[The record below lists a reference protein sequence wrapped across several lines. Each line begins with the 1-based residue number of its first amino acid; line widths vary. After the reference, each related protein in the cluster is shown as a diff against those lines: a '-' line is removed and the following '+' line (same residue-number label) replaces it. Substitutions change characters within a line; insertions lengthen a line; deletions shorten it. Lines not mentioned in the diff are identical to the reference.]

1 MAGYVDEKVAK
12 VTLDNKGFSKNADEA
27 IAAINR
33 LKEAFAKVNG
43 KDATKN
49 IASDMSTMND
59 TVSKSTQKSE
69 GLLSRLKGIFSR
81 STQDIDMSGGG
92 RSIDRMNTD
101 IASKTANTSSILSR
115 LKGIF
120 QKADNHEGF
129 PNSIRSID
137 GLNSKIGGFDASP
150 LSNAFANAASSVQ
163 NSLSV
168 MDIALGNV
176 LGGMIQ
182 KSMSFAGQFFRGY
195 GDGLEE
201 YKNKLGSI
209 QTIMTNTEW
218 EIPDSST
225 RMRRV
230 SGALE
235 TLNDYADKTIYS
247 FADMTRNIGT
257 FTAAGVSLD
266 KSATAIKG
274 ISNLAAASGSNT
286 QQASTAMYQLSQA
299 LAAGKVGLQD
309 WNSVVNAGM
318 GGKLFQDRLTQTAEK
333 LGKARNMTKSFR
345 ESLQDG
351 WLTSEVLLET
361 LREFSEDESMLDAAT
376 KVKSFGQLVDTVQE
390 AIGSGWATTWEYFLG
405 GFEEAKSMWTSIGD
419 IVNPFIS
426 DDQGKYWDEVLGMER
441 SLGNYRNAMLKT
453 WKDMGGQEAFF
464 NSIKNSF
471 EIVFNAMTKFREGF
485 RSVIGDY
492 KQSAKTFYNITKA
505 LEDFTT
511 KLKGNTILFNTIS
524 SLGRLAGEVFM
535 TFGWILKTVASG
547 MTSVGKSSGSIL
559 LPIKIV
565 MDYISEFLKKVRS
578 VGEYSSGWFYLGR
591 TISNVFSIIA
601 TLGRIVIIVIQKLF
615 GGFAKV
621 TKGTDGFARLMAIF
635 SSGTG
640 HVLDFVLALEKFILS
655 SNKIGK
661 VGEIIGKAVGLIG
674 AAFSRLFSKLG
685 TLSNPFEGIGAVFNG
700 AANILSKV
708 GNKISSTLS
717 SIGSAISEAWSS
729 LVEGFK
735 SGYDG
740 LKDAFVSFDIA
751 SIIKALIGL
760 FAFDKW
766 LKFKNSK
773 GTIIDILIGKFKD
786 MFSGAKESGTSMVDE
801 VKGVFTSLQGTINSF
816 TQSIKITSLLF
827 IATALGILAF
837 SIDRLSKID
846 MKDLSKG
853 MLGLGAA
860 LGILLK
866 LIRVMSV
873 TEIPKGASM
882 QLIGIA
888 FAIRILA
895 SAMVKMAE
903 IPSDKLMEAISG
915 TYAAIYGLVRALK
928 AIDKLEGSEA
938 KIMHLIG
945 IAAAVRLLVWSIQ
958 AIAKLEPEK
967 LAYSLPA
974 VGLLMYGLVKATKH
988 LDKVHINKSAIAE
1001 LLVFALS
1008 IRILVWSVKALAK
1021 IEWPRLLAAV
1031 GSVVTLMTAMSLA
1044 SKEMSKVHVAKSALA
1059 NLIVFAVSIRI
1070 LTSSLIKIAALSWDS
1085 ILSATASVVTLMES
1099 LAVASRM
1106 MTKLKI
1112 DKSAMVS
1119 LIAFGASIWLLT
1131 QSVIELGTMEWDM
1144 LLLGMAGVEALLFSL
1159 VGVSHLMKKAKVNM
1173 SSAMVL
1179 VAFGLAIYFIT
1190 KSLEPLTQLSV
1201 GQITKS
1207 IASVEVIL
1215 YSLVGVAALMKKV
1228 KFNAGAALSMVL
1240 LTFMM
1245 TSVADNLM
1253 KLADKPWGSLLAS
1266 SAGISAVFIAMAYT
1280 AKIINGSVKNFVE
1293 VGQLK
1298 VLFSS
1303 FAEVLLAIG
1312 TSMDQI
1318 GKLDWK
1324 QMLVG
1329 LGGIVLVLGALTAM
1343 TAIIDHIH
1351 PDVTTL
1357 GGIAVFAPVLYAVG
1371 SALSNVAAQP
1381 WQGILAATG
1390 AIIGVLAAMVAAMA
1404 IVNKVGSIGGMLQLM
1419 GMAVALNLLA
1429 APIMLLSTLNI
1440 VSVGI
1445 ALVALA
1451 GNLAVLIAA
1460 GALAQVVAPGLMILS
1475 KTLIT
1480 FGISSIMAASSVLIA
1495 GLGLLAFV
1503 TAIKELVSIAPQAL
1517 NTVVQGFVVFA
1528 QAIAESAPILVNAF
1542 VETIKAVIGG
1552 IVELI
1557 PYFIDAGFKL
1567 VIGIIKGITENAP
1580 ELINASVQM
1589 LVELAKGIVENMDI
1603 LVQTAVEVAT
1613 KFVESLGNALI
1624 GVRDRLIPAL
1634 ENLFKVIS
1642 DILLTVIGG
1651 LLGPL
1656 LEKIVEILTP
1666 VGEMITQF
1674 LSDLASAIEPVF
1686 TPLVDGLKVLFESI
1700 ASVVSSLA
1708 DAIIA
1713 TVNAIADIIR
1723 SIADAIIAV
1732 GQTIQVIVNGIVSV
1746 FQILA
1751 DIIDTVI
1758 TGIVNII
1765 DGLANAIRATGE
1777 AINSILSGLGEV
1789 FVSFGEGVKSALEG
1803 VGTVVESFGNAVK
1816 SALEGVGQVF
1826 ESIGNGIKSAL
1837 EGVADIIRAVGDA
1850 ARSFGEGFKLFGEGV
1865 KLVGEYG
1872 ANAAAGLG
1880 SLSVEVAKLGA
1891 AAYAGNLQGFTTDIE
1906 NLATACTNLG
1916 AAAGTINAVS
1926 SAFMTIS
1933 MTVGILSGSV
1943 PTLST
1948 SFETL
1953 STTMST
1959 ISTTVDT
1966 VSTSFNNLTTPIT
1979 TLSSTMVTVITSF
1992 QLITVQF
1999 QLLQVSVDQLGVG
2012 FTGLQNGVNFLMVS
2026 FTTLIPSI
2034 ETFNQS
2040 ILDSQTILTDFFT
2053 ALTNSSTGFDQLTL
2067 ATTSGMIQMQTAVS
2081 MGMTLIIS
2089 TMDQSMM
2096 LLALSVTTGFLQVSA
2111 AVTQSML
2118 VVQSSV
2124 ETGMVSVVSS
2134 ISASMTSVAIQT
2146 SAAFTSIAASIQAS
2160 INSVS
2165 SNMAQGFARVSQ
2177 TVSVSMSMI
2186 NASFTLMSSTTQSIV
2201 SSMMSNLSSQFAS
2214 GMSSSISQVSSGM
2227 SSIVS
2232 TISSYSGSAQSAG
2245 YNVGY
2250 YISAGIASG
2259 MYSNMWS
2266 IESAANRIIAKARE
2280 AARAAAD
2287 IHSPSRMFAKEVG
2300 KFIPQGVA
2308 MGIDNEM
2315 PSTIKQMSNTF
2326 KSGFEKVTD
2335 NVVDHSKIL
2344 YDSVA
2349 SAANTI
2355 GDMLDIAVDDMEYS
2369 PKITPVIDTSK
2380 IDKFTP
2386 DGYDVNMGQ
2395 LGRSLPKP
2403 YYSGAP
2409 QTNQNTTINN
2419 DNSTREYSVN
2429 VKVDNNGKPVDPNE
2443 LAKEIQQKIK
2453 DMDDQNRRGKGEEV
2467 YF

>member
-59 TVSKSTQKSE
+59 TISKSTQKSE
-69 GLLSRLKGIFSR
+69 GLLSRLRGIFSR

-129 PNSIRSID
+129 PNSIKSID

-176 LGGMIQ
+176 LGGMMQ
-182 KSMSFAGQFFRGY
+182 KAMSFTGQFFRGY

-225 RMRRV
+225 RMRKV

-405 GFEEAKSMWTSIGD
+405 GFEEAKEMWTSIGD

-453 WKDMGGQEAFF
+453 WKDMGGQESFF

-471 EIVFNAMTKFREGF
+471 EIVFKAMTQFREGF

-505 LEDFTT
+505 LENFTT
-511 KLKGNTILFNTIS
+511 GLKNNTLLFNTINS
-524 SLGRLAGEVFM
+524 IGKMVGQTFVTLGFALSTVFK
-535 TFGWILKTVASG
+535 GIKA
-547 MTSVGKSSGSIL
+547 VGNASGSIL
-559 LPIKIV
+559 LPIRTAADSIARF
-565 MDYISEFLKKVRS
+565 MESIRS
-578 VGEYSSGWFYLGR
+578 STNAYLVFYHLGK
-591 TISNVFSIIA
+591 TLSNVFNIIV
-601 TLGRIVIIVIQKLF
+601 TVGRIAVFIIKDIFRGFSKF
-615 GGFAKV
+615 GDSKGLVTFATTLSDV
-621 TKGTDGFARLMAIF
+621 TGKILTFVKAI
-635 SSGTG
+635 
-640 HVLDFVLALEKFILS
+640 EKFVLS
-655 SNKIGK
+655 SNKFEQIGSMLGK
-661 VGEIIGKAVGLIG
+661 VSSTIG
-674 AAFSRLFSKLG
+674 AAFSFLFSKLKS
-685 TLSNPFEGIGAVFNG
+685 LANPFGHAEAIFSGASNLFSKAG
-700 AANILSKV
+700 AKLSSVLSKI
-708 GNKISSTLS
+708 GDGISQAW
-717 SIGSAISEAWSS
+717 SAI
-729 LVEGFK
+729 VEGFK
-735 SGYDG
+735 TGYDG

-773 GTIIDILIGKFKD
+773 GTIIDMLVEKFKV
-786 MFSGAKESGTSMVDE
+786 MFGDAKDSGKSVVDD

-816 TQSIKITSLLF
+816 TQSIKIGSLVM
-827 IATALGILAF
+827 IATALGILAL
-837 SIDRLSKID
+837 SIDRLSKIE

-888 FAIRILA
+888 FAIRVLA

-903 IPSDKLMEAISG
+903 IPSDKLMEAIAG

-928 AIDKLEGSEA
+928 YIDKLEGSEA
-938 KIMHLIG
+938 KIMQLMG
-945 IAAAVRLLVWSIQ
+945 IALAVRLLVWSIR

-967 LAYSLPA
+967 LAMALPS
-974 VGLLMYGLVKATKH
+974 VGVLIYGLVKATKS

-1001 LLVFALS
+1001 LMVFSLS
-1008 IRILVWSVKALAK
+1008 IRMLVWSVKALAK
-1021 IEWPRLLAAV
+1021 IEWPQLISAV
-1031 GSVVTLMTAMSLA
+1031 GSVVTLMASLA
-1044 SKEMSKVHVAKSALA
+1044 IASRAMSKVHVTKSALA
-1059 NLIVFAVSIRI
+1059 NLIVFAISIRI

-1085 ILSATASVVTLMES
+1085 ILAATASVVTLMES
-1099 LAVASRM
+1099 LAVASRLM
-1106 MTKLKI
+1106 KKVKI
-1112 DKSAMVS
+1112 DKSAMAG
-1119 LIAFGASIWLLT
+1119 LIAFGVSIWLLS
-1131 QSVIELGTMEWDM
+1131 QSVIDLGTMEWDM
-1144 LLLGMAGVEALLFSL
+1144 LLIGMAGVEALLLSM

-1179 VAFGLAIYFIT
+1179 VAFGLAIYA
-1190 KSLEPLTQLSV
+1190 
-1201 GQITKS
+1201 ITKS
-1207 IASVEVIL
+1207 IEPITQLSIEQIVKSIAAVEVML
-1215 YSLVGVAALMKKV
+1215 FSLVGVAALMKKI
-1228 KFNAGAALSMVL
+1228 KFNAGAALSMIVL
-1240 LTFMM
+1240 TAMM
-1245 TSVADNLM
+1245 TAVADNLT
-1253 KLADKPWGSLLAS
+1253 KLADKPWGSLLAA

-1298 VLFSS
+1298 TLFSA
-1303 FAEVLLAIG
+1303 FAQVLLAIG

-1343 TAIIDHIH
+1343 TTIIDHIH

-1390 AIIGVLAAMVAAMA
+1390 SIIGVLAAMVAAMA
-1404 IVNKVGSIGGMLQLM
+1404 IVNKVGSTGGMLQLM

-1429 APIMLLSTLNI
+1429 VPIMLLSTLNI
-1440 VSVGI
+1440 VAVGI

-1451 GNLAVLIAA
+1451 GNLTVLLAA
-1460 GALAQVVAPGLMILS
+1460 GALAQGVAPGLMILS

-1480 FGISSIMAASSVLIA
+1480 FGISSIMASSSVLIA
-1495 GLGLLAFV
+1495 GLGFLAFV
-1503 TAIKELVSIAPQAL
+1503 TAIKELAAIAPQAL

-1528 QAIAESAPILVNAF
+1528 QAIAESAPILVKAF
-1542 VETIKAVIGG
+1542 VETIKAAIGG

-1557 PYFIDAGFKL
+1557 PYLIDAGFKL

-1613 KFVESLGNALI
+1613 KFVESLGNALM

-1634 ENLFKVIS
+1634 ENLFKVIG

-1686 TPLVDGLKVLFESI
+1686 TPLIEGLKVLFESI

-1826 ESIGNGIKSAL
+1826 ESIGKGIKSAL

-1872 ANAAAGLG
+1872 ANAA
-1880 SLSVEVAKLGA
+1880 
-1891 AAYAGNLQGFTTDIE
+1891 YAGNLQGFTTDIE

-1916 AAAGTINAVS
+1916 AAAGSINAVS

-1933 MTVGILSGSV
+1933 LTVGILSGSV

-2067 ATTSGMIQMQTAVS
+2067 ATTNGMIQMQTAVS

-2124 ETGMVSVVSS
+2124 QTGMVSVVAS
-2134 ISASMTSVAIQT
+2134 ISASMSSVASQTSVA
-2146 SAAFTSIAASIQAS
+2146 FNSIASSIQAS

-2177 TVSVSMSMI
+2177 TVSVSVTMI
-2186 NASFTLMSSTTQSIV
+2186 NALFTSMSSTTQSIV

-2214 GMSSSISQVSSGM
+2214 GMSSSRSQVSSGM

-2315 PSTIKQMSNTF
+2315 PSTIKQMSKSF

>member
-33 LKEAFAKVNG
+33 LKEAFAKVDS

-59 TVSKSTQKSE
+59 TISKSTQKSE
-69 GLLSRLKGIFSR
+69 GLLSRLRGIFSR

-129 PNSIRSID
+129 PNSIKSID

-176 LGGMIQ
+176 LGGMMQ
-182 KSMSFAGQFFRGY
+182 KAMSFTGQFFRGY

-225 RMRRV
+225 RMRKV

-309 WNSVVNAGM
+309 WNSVVTAGM

-405 GFEEAKSMWTSIGD
+405 GFEEAKEMWTSIGD

-471 EIVFNAMTKFREGF
+471 EIVFTALTKFREGF

-505 LEDFTT
+505 LENFTT
-511 KLKGNTILFNTIS
+511 GLKNNTLLFNTINS
-524 SLGRLAGEVFM
+524 IGKMVGQTFVTLGFALSTVFK
-535 TFGWILKTVASG
+535 GIKA
-547 MTSVGKSSGSIL
+547 VGNASGSIL
-559 LPIKIV
+559 LPIRTAADSIARF
-565 MDYISEFLKKVRS
+565 MESIRS
-578 VGEYSSGWFYLGR
+578 STNAYLVFYHLGK
-591 TISNVFSIIA
+591 TLSNVFNIIV
-601 TLGRIVIIVIQKLF
+601 TVGRIAVFIIKDIFRGFSKF
-615 GGFAKV
+615 GDSKGLVTFATTLSDV
-621 TKGTDGFARLMAIF
+621 TGKILTFVKAI
-635 SSGTG
+635 
-640 HVLDFVLALEKFILS
+640 EKFVLS
-655 SNKIGK
+655 SNKFEQIGSMLGK
-661 VGEIIGKAVGLIG
+661 VSATIG
-674 AAFSRLFSKLG
+674 AAFSFLFSKLKS
-685 TLSNPFEGIGAVFNG
+685 LANPFGHAEAIFSG
-700 AANILSKV
+700 AANIFSKAGQKLSSALSK
-708 GNKISSTLS
+708 
-717 SIGSAISEAWSS
+717 IGEVTSQAWSGI
-729 LVEGFK
+729 VEGFK
-735 SGYDG
+735 TGYDG

-773 GTIIDILIGKFKD
+773 GTIIDMLFEKFKG
-786 MFSGAKESGTSMVDE
+786 MFGDAKDSGKSVVDE

-816 TQSIKITSLLF
+816 TQSIKIGSLVM
-827 IATALGILAF
+827 IAAALGILAL
-837 SIDRLSKID
+837 SIDRLSKIE

-888 FAIRILA
+888 FAIRVLA

-903 IPSDKLMEAISG
+903 IPSDKLMEAIAG

-928 AIDKLEGSEA
+928 YIDKLEGSEA
-938 KIMHLIG
+938 KIMQLMG
-945 IAAAVRLLVWSIQ
+945 IALAVRLLVWSIR

-967 LAYSLPA
+967 LAMALPA
-974 VGLLMYGLVKATKH
+974 VGVLIYGLVKATKS

-1001 LLVFALS
+1001 LMVFALS
-1008 IRILVWSVKALAK
+1008 IRMLVWSVKALAK
-1021 IEWPRLLAAV
+1021 IEWPQLLAAV
-1031 GSVVTLMTAMSLA
+1031 GSVTVLMASLA
-1044 SKEMSKVHVAKSALA
+1044 IASRAMSKVHVTKSALA
-1059 NLIVFAVSIRI
+1059 NLIVFAISIRI

-1085 ILSATASVVTLMES
+1085 ILAATASVVTLMES
-1099 LAVASRM
+1099 LAVASRLM
-1106 MTKLKI
+1106 KKVKI
-1112 DKSAMVS
+1112 DKSAMAG
-1119 LIAFGASIWLLT
+1119 LIAFGVSIWLLS
-1131 QSVIELGTMEWDM
+1131 QSVIDLGTMEWDM
-1144 LLLGMAGVEALLFSL
+1144 LLIGMAGVEALLLSM

-1179 VAFGLAIYFIT
+1179 VAFGLAIYAIT
-1190 KSLEPLTQLSV
+1190 KSIEPLTQLSIE
-1201 GQITKS
+1201 QIVKS
-1207 IASVEVIL
+1207 IAAVEVML
-1215 YSLVGVAALMKKV
+1215 FSLVGVAALMKKI
-1228 KFNAGAALSMVL
+1228 KFNAGAALSMVI
-1240 LTFMM
+1240 LTAMM
-1245 TSVADNLM
+1245 TAVADNLT
-1253 KLADKPWGSLLAS
+1253 KLADKPWGSLLAA

-1298 VLFSS
+1298 TLFSA

-1312 TSMDQI
+1312 TSMEQI

-1329 LGGIVLVLGALTAM
+1329 LGGIVLVLGTLTAM

-1404 IVNKVGSIGGMLQLM
+1404 IVNKVGSTGGMLQLM

-1429 APIMLLSTLNI
+1429 VPIMLLSTLNI
-1440 VSVGI
+1440 VAVGV

-1451 GNLAVLIAA
+1451 GNLTVLLAA

-1495 GLGLLAFV
+1495 GLGFLAFV
-1503 TAIKELVSIAPQAL
+1503 TAIKELAAIAPQAL
-1517 NTVVQGFVVFA
+1517 NTVVQGFVVFS
-1528 QAIAESAPILVNAF
+1528 QAIAESAPILVKAF
-1542 VETIKAVIGG
+1542 VETIKAAIGG

-1613 KFVESLGNALI
+1613 KFVESLGNALM

-1634 ENLFKVIS
+1634 ENLFKVIG

-1686 TPLVDGLKVLFESI
+1686 TPLVEGLKVLFESI

-1765 DGLANAIRATGE
+1765 DGLANSIRATGE

-1826 ESIGNGIKSAL
+1826 ESIGKGIKSAL

-1872 ANAAAGLG
+1872 ANAASGLG

-1916 AAAGTINAVS
+1916 AAAGSINAVS

-1933 MTVGILSGSV
+1933 LTVGILSGSV

-1953 STTMST
+1953 STTIST

-1999 QLLQVSVDQLGVG
+1999 QLLQISLDQLVIG
-2012 FTGLQNGVNFLMVS
+2012 FTGIQNGVNFLMVG

-2067 ATTSGMIQMQTAVS
+2067 ATTNGMIQMQTAVS

-2111 AVTQSML
+2111 AVTQSMV

-2124 ETGMVSVVSS
+2124 QTGMISVVAS
-2134 ISASMTSVAIQT
+2134 ISASMSSVATQT
-2146 SAAFTSIAASIQAS
+2146 SAAFTSIAASIQVS

-2177 TVSVSMSMI
+2177 TVSVSVTMI
-2186 NASFTLMSSTTQSIV
+2186 NASFTSMSSTTQSIV

-2214 GMSSSISQVSSGM
+2214 GMSSSRSQVSSGM

-2315 PSTIKQMSNTF
+2315 PSTIKQMSSSF

>member
-59 TVSKSTQKSE
+59 TISKSTQKSE
-69 GLLSRLKGIFSR
+69 GLLSRLRGIFSR

-129 PNSIRSID
+129 PNSIKSID

-176 LGGMIQ
+176 LGGMMQ
-182 KSMSFAGQFFRGY
+182 KAMSFAGQFFRGY

-225 RMRRV
+225 RMRKV

-405 GFEEAKSMWTSIGD
+405 GFEEAKEMWTSIGD

-492 KQSAKTFYNITKA
+492 KQSAKTFYSITKA

-674 AAFSRLFSKLG
+674 AAFSKLFSKLG

-717 SIGSAISEAWSS
+717 SMGAAISEAWSS

-816 TQSIKITSLLF
+816 TQSIKITSLLL
-827 IATALGILAF
+827 IATALGILAL

-945 IAAAVRLLVWSIQ
+945 IAAAVRLLVWSIR
-958 AIAKLEPEK
+958 AIAKLDPEK

-1008 IRILVWSVKALAK
+1008 IRTLVWSVKALAK
-1021 IEWPRLLAAV
+1021 IEWPLLLSAV
-1031 GSVVTLMTAMSLA
+1031 GSVVTLMTAMALA
-1044 SKEMSKVHVAKSALA
+1044 SKAMSKVHVAKSALA

-1085 ILSATASVVTLMES
+1085 ILSATSSVVTLMES
-1099 LAVASRM
+1099 LAVASRI

-1112 DKSAMVS
+1112 DKSAMAS

-1131 QSVIELGTMEWDM
+1131 QSVIDLGTMEWDM
-1144 LLLGMAGVEALLFSL
+1144 LLLGMVGVEALLLSL
-1159 VGVSHLMKKAKVNM
+1159 VGVSHLMKKAKVNI

-1179 VAFGLAIYFIT
+1179 VAFGLAIYSIT

-1201 GQITKS
+1201 GQIAKS
-1207 IASVEVIL
+1207 IASVEVLL

-1253 KLADKPWGSLLAS
+1253 KIADKPWGSLLAS

-1280 AKIINGSVKNFVE
+1280 AKIINGSVKNFAE

-1303 FAEVLLAIG
+1303 FADVLLAIG

-1329 LGGIVLVLGALTAM
+1329 LGGIVLVLGTLTAM

-1390 AIIGVLAAMVAAMA
+1390 AIIGVLAAMVTAMA
-1404 IVNKVGSIGGMLQLM
+1404 IIDKVGSAGGTLQLM
-1419 GMAVALNLLA
+1419 AMAVALNLLA
-1429 APIMLLSTLNI
+1429 VPIMLLSTLNI
-1440 VSVGI
+1440 VAVGI

-1495 GLGLLAFV
+1495 GLGFLAFV
-1503 TAIKELVSIAPQAL
+1503 TAIKELAAIAPQAL

-1528 QAIAESAPILVNAF
+1528 QAIAESAPILVKAF
-1542 VETIKAVIGG
+1542 VETIKAAIGG

-1613 KFVESLGNALI
+1613 KFVESLGNALM

-1634 ENLFKVIS
+1634 ENLFKVIG

-1686 TPLVDGLKVLFESI
+1686 TPLVEGLKVLFESI

-1826 ESIGNGIKSAL
+1826 ESIGKGIKSAL

-1916 AAAGTINAVS
+1916 AASGAINAVS

-1979 TLSSTMVTVITSF
+1979 ALSSTMVTVITSF

-1999 QLLQVSVDQLGVG
+1999 QLLQISVDQLSVG
-2012 FTGLQNGVNFLMVS
+2012 FTGIQNGVNFLMVG

-2067 ATTSGMIQMQTAVS
+2067 ATTNGMIQMQTAVS

-2096 LLALSVTTGFLQVSA
+2096 LLALSVTTGFLQVSD

-2124 ETGMVSVVSS
+2124 ETGMISVVSS
-2134 ISASMTSVAIQT
+2134 ISASMSSVATQT
-2146 SAAFTSIAASIQAS
+2146 SAAFTSIASSIQDS

-2177 TVSVSMSMI
+2177 TVSISVAMI

-2214 GMSSSISQVSSGM
+2214 GMSSSRSQVSSGM

-2315 PSTIKQMSNTF
+2315 PSTIKQMSKSF

-2395 LGRSLPKP
+2395 LGRNLPKP
-2403 YYSGAP
+2403 TYSGVP
-2409 QTNQNTTINN
+2409 QTTQNTTINN

>member
-59 TVSKSTQKSE
+59 TISKSTQKSE
-69 GLLSRLKGIFSR
+69 GLLSLLKGIFSR

-505 LEDFTT
+505 LEDFTN

-578 VGEYSSGWFYLGR
+578 VGEYSSGWFYLGQ

-661 VGEIIGKAVGLIG
+661 AVGLIG

-717 SIGSAISEAWSS
+717 SMGAAISEAWSS

-786 MFSGAKESGTSMVDE
+786 MFSVAKESGTSMVDD

-816 TQSIKITSLLF
+816 TQSIKITSLLL
-827 IATALGILAF
+827 IATALGILAL
-837 SIDRLSKID
+837 SIDRLSKIE

-882 QLIGIA
+882 QLIGIS

-945 IAAAVRLLVWSIQ
+945 IASAVRLLVWSIR
-958 AIAKLEPEK
+958 AIAKLDPEK

-1008 IRILVWSVKALAK
+1008 IRTLVWSVKALAK
-1021 IEWPRLLAAV
+1021 IEWPRLLSAV
-1031 GSVVTLMTAMSLA
+1031 GSVVTLMTAMALA
-1044 SKEMSKVHVAKSALA
+1044 SKAMSKVHVAKSALA

-1085 ILSATASVVTLMES
+1085 ILSATSSVVTLMES
-1099 LAVASRM
+1099 LAVASRI

-1112 DKSAMVS
+1112 DKSAMAS

-1131 QSVIELGTMEWDM
+1131 QSVIDLGTMEWDM
-1144 LLLGMAGVEALLFSL
+1144 LLLGMAGVEALLLSL
-1159 VGVSHLMKKAKVNM
+1159 VGVSHLMKKAKVNI

-1179 VAFGLAIYFIT
+1179 VAFGLAIYSIT

-1201 GQITKS
+1201 GQIAKS
-1207 IASVEVIL
+1207 IASVEVLL

-1253 KLADKPWGSLLAS
+1253 KIADKPWGSLLAS

-1280 AKIINGSVKNFVE
+1280 AKIINGSVKNFAE

-1303 FAEVLLAIG
+1303 FADVLLAIG

-1329 LGGIVLVLGALTAM
+1329 LGGIILVLGTLTAM

-1390 AIIGVLAAMVAAMA
+1390 AIIGVLAAMVTAMA
-1404 IVNKVGSIGGMLQLM
+1404 IIDKVGSAGGTLQLM
-1419 GMAVALNLLA
+1419 AMAVALNLLA
-1429 APIMLLSTLNI
+1429 VPIMLLSTLNI
-1440 VSVGI
+1440 VAVGI

-1495 GLGLLAFV
+1495 GLGFLAFV
-1503 TAIKELVSIAPQAL
+1503 TAIKELAAIAPQAL

-1528 QAIAESAPILVNAF
+1528 QAIAESAPILVKAF
-1542 VETIKAVIGG
+1542 VETIKAAIGG

-1613 KFVESLGNALI
+1613 KFVESLGNALM

-1634 ENLFKVIS
+1634 ENLFKVIG

-1686 TPLVDGLKVLFESI
+1686 TPLVEGLKVLFESI
-1700 ASVVSSLA
+1700 ASVVSSL
-1708 DAIIA
+1708 
-1713 TVNAIADIIR
+1713 
-1723 SIADAIIAV
+1723 ADAIIAV

-1765 DGLANAIRATGE
+1765 DGLSNAIRATGE

-1826 ESIGNGIKSAL
+1826 ESIGKGIKSAL

-1872 ANAAAGLG
+1872 ANAASGLG

-1891 AAYAGNLQGFTTDIE
+1891 AAYAGSLQGFTKDIE

-1916 AAAGTINAVS
+1916 AAAGSINAVS

-1933 MTVGILSGSV
+1933 LTVGILSGSM
-1943 PTLST
+1943 PTLSA

-1999 QLLQVSVDQLGVG
+1999 QLLQISVDQLSVG
-2012 FTGLQNGVNFLMVS
+2012 FTGIQNGVNFIMAG

-2067 ATTSGMIQMQTAVS
+2067 ATTNGMIQMQTAVS

-2134 ISASMTSVAIQT
+2134 ISASMSSVAAQT
-2146 SAAFTSIAASIQAS
+2146 SAAFTSIASSIQAS

-2165 SNMAQGFARVSQ
+2165 SNMAQGFAIVSQ
-2177 TVSVSMSMI
+2177 TVSVSVTMI

-2214 GMSSSISQVSSGM
+2214 GMSSSRSQVSSGM